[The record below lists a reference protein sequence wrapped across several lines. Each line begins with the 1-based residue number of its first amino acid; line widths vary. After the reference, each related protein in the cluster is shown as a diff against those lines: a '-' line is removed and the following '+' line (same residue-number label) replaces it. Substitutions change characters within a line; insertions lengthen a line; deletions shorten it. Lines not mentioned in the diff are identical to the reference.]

1 MTWPTTWKELSRIN
15 LRGNSKE
22 TICLNHNLLR
32 VNGIFGVRITGTQSL
47 IGWAEGIKFCRSTR
61 NFVYFARA
69 CKVRVSFLLR
79 KSLYI
84 TKIVVVTIFVA
95 GCQKATEASVGDG
108 SYSEATT
115 TAVQAALD
123 LFMATLTAQ
132 IDQSKRSKK
141 MTRMVARSRIIDAQG
156 FARRVLAH
164 LGRSYFVGDT
174 TIVLVTVSAVVPP
187 PLPLQPSSD
196 FFPPPSELPPNAA
209 VAAGGHSGCRDCNIG
224 QRLHSCFKLD
234 LLKSFRRTMPT
245 GAN

>member
-1 MTWPTTWKELSRIN
+1 ME
-15 LRGNSKE
+15 RGKK
-22 TICLNHNLLR
+22 R
-32 VNGIFGVRITGTQSL
+32 G
-47 IGWAEGIKFCRSTR
+47 
-61 NFVYFARA
+61 
-69 CKVRVSFLLR
+69 
-79 KSLYI
+79 I
-84 TKIVVVTIFVA
+84 TKIKSERSRVKDEKADAECRACVHLSTHIESYKHSSWGA
-95 GCQKATEASVGDG
+95 RKRCQKATEASVGDG
-108 SYSEATT
+108 SHSEATT

-141 MTRMVARSRIIDAQG
+141 MTRSICEYDG